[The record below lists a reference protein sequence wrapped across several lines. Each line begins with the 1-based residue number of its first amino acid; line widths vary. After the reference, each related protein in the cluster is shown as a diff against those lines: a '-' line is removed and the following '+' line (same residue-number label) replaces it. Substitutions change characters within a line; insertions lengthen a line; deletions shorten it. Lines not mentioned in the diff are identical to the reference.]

1 MSDASTADADLLAAW
16 RGGDRKAGSAL
27 YERYFPLIYRFFR
40 FKVDDDAIVDLVQ
53 STFIGCVEGVHALR
67 DEASYRSYA
76 LAVARHKLADFYRAR
91 GCFEG
96 VALDEVSVAQLDPS
110 PSSLLRRGRAQRVL
124 LAAIRSLPLELQIL
138 LELFYWEE
146 IPSPELATILAI
158 PEGTVRSRLRRAREL
173 LRQHAHAA
181 QLPAPADD
189 AEDSFERWAKEMK
202 AALD

>member
-1 MSDASTADADLLAAW
+1 MSDASTADAALLAAW
-16 RGGDRKAGSAL
+16 RRGDGAAGSAL

-40 FKVDDDAIVDLVQ
+40 FKVDEDAIVDLVQ

-67 DEASYRSYA
+67 DDASYRSYV
-76 LAVARHKLADFYRAR
+76 LAVARHKLTDFYRAR
-91 GCFEG
+91 GRFEG

-124 LAAIRSLPLELQIL
+124 LAAIRSLPLELQIV

-146 IPSPELATILAI
+146 IPSPELATILSI
-158 PEGTVRSRLRRAREL
+158 PEGTVRSRLRRAKEL

-181 QLPAPADD
+181 QLPAPTDD
-189 AEDSFERWAKEMK
+189 AEDRFEVWAKEMK
-202 AALD
+202 AALE